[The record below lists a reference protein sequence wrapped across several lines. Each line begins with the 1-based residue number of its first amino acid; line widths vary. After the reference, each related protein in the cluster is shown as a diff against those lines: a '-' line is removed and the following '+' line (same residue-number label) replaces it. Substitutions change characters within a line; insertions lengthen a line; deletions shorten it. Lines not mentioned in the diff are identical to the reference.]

1 MSFSS
6 QTKNQISQ
14 LISHNHCCQMAE
26 FLALTKTDG
35 VISINS
41 SVGVTLKIVTENVA
55 VAKKIFKLTKE
66 LFDRP
71 GEVTVFRKN
80 RLKKNNVYTVEI
92 PPQPGVDEI
101 MIHLGLKDRDGRW
114 NNRFRGSFPSEVLQ
128 KDCCKRA
135 YLRGAFLGSG
145 SMNNPEGAYHL
156 EIVSSYQSHA
166 EEMRKLLEHFGIHAK
181 ICLRKNK
188 YVLYLKDGDQ
198 IVEFLT
204 HIGAHQA
211 LLAFENERIRKDLC
225 NNINRQRNFDM
236 ANVNKTVAASEQQRR
251 AIEIIEEKMGLD
263 KLPKHLQD
271 VAELRMEYPEM
282 GLAELAEMADE
293 SISKSGIR
301 HRLKKLQS
309 IADEL
314 LVNAGQEPVFS
325 PMEKHDTK

>member
-1 MSFSS
+1 MWLWQKRS
-6 QTKNQISQ
+6 
-14 LISHNHCCQMAE
+14 
-26 FLALTKTDG
+26 
-35 VISINS
+35 
-41 SVGVTLKIVTENVA
+41 
-55 VAKKIFKLTKE
+55 FKLTKE

-166 EEMRKLLEHFGIHAK
+166 EEMRKLLDHFGIHAK

-211 LLAFENERIRKDLC
+211 LLAFENET
-225 NNINRQRNFDM
+225 NSQRS
-236 ANVNKTVAASEQQRR
+236 VQ
-251 AIEIIEEKMGLD
+251 
-263 KLPKHLQD
+263 
-271 VAELRMEYPEM
+271 
-282 GLAELAEMADE
+282 
-293 SISKSGIR
+293 
-301 HRLKKLQS
+301 
-309 IADEL
+309 
-314 LVNAGQEPVFS
+314 
-325 PMEKHDTK
+325 

>member
-156 EIVSSYQSHA
+156 EIVSSYQPHA